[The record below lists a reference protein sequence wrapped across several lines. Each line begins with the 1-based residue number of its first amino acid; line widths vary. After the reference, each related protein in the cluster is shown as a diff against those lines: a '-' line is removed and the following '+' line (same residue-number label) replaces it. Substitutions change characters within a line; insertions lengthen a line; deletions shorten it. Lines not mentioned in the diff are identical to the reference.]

1 MSGNATADWATGWTA
16 AEPLQLE
23 YAWAPRD
30 GGEWADSAHGGLEAR
45 DLGLAAASGGKM
57 GVNHL
62 RAKAGAARDEDPIAH
77 AVDFEY
83 LYVLAGSITIEP
95 DGGEPVTLGPDDT
108 VQLPRGARHRRTGV
122 SDDFEAV
129 EIVAPAVYETTRDA
143 DVEAAGEP
151 LFTFEGPDAYT
162 LGDGPRKFF
171 NYRDLGT
178 RGPTADRIH
187 LHCVKATGTPG
198 EGTGWHY
205 HSMAQ
210 WFMILGGQGHIRVED
225 GPDIELNRID
235 AMCIGSGPQMRH
247 NVAPFSGDYAVLEM
261 CVPAA
266 YETIAVD
273 RPEGAADGVPG
284 ARD

>member
-1 MSGNATADWATGWTA
+1 MTEKATTDWATGWTA
-16 AEPLQLE
+16 KEPLQLD
-23 YAWAPRD
+23 YAWAPA
-30 GGEWADSAHGGLEAR
+30 GGGDWKESAHGGLEAR
-45 DLGLAAASGGKM
+45 DLGLDAASGGKM

-62 RAKAGAARDEDPIAH
+62 RLPQGGSVDEDWIAH
-77 AVDFEY
+77 DVDFEY

-95 DGGEPVTLGPDDT
+95 EGGDPVVLRPDDT
-108 VQLPRGARHRRTGV
+108 AYLPRFLRHRRSAA

-129 EIVAPAVYETTRDA
+129 EIVAPAAYETTGSA
-143 DVEAAGEP
+143 DVEAEGEP
-151 LFTFEGPDAYT
+151 VFTFEGPDVYT

-178 RGPTADRIH
+178 RGPTDERIH
-187 LHCVKATGTPG
+187 LHVVRATGTPG

-210 WFMILGGQGHIRVED
+210 WFMILGGSSHIRVED

-235 AMCIGSGPQMRH
+235 AMCIGSGPHMRH
-247 NVAPFSGDYAVLEM
+247 NVAPFSADYAVLEM
-261 CVPAA
+261 CVPAT
-266 YETIAVD
+266 YETVAVD
-273 RPEGAADGVPG
+273 KPEGAADGIPG